1 MKSKSVAYLLWV
13 VGVLGCLGLH
23 RLYLGKTKTGFLWM
37 FTGGILGIGAIYDLF
52 SLGAQTDQ
60 VNRIFGLSK
69 LVNGEDISQFGFTHP
84 PPQGHSLVKQVSK
97 IRCPYC
103 KMTLSNPAQLKQ
115 KCPFCNK
122 LIYLREQG
130 IFGSKFLKKEE
141 AMAVDFMKAVA
152 PFGITDDDYAKEQAQ
167 LSKYF
172 LEEVSSA
179 DIVFRLFKRVLDNT
193 KDLNRQKV
201 LQHSLHL
208 FLKEVSM
215 DLYTLTRRAAKLSLL
230 KFQEEQ
236 FVRRVRIVTA
246 GVTSCPACRH
256 LEGQVFTIE
265 EALSKMPIPCKQCS
279 NLLAGKTKGFCRCE
293 YRAESEILFTEQW
306 NSSKRSSL

>member
-23 RLYLGKTKTGFLWM
+23 RLYLGKKTGFLWM

-52 SLGAQTDQ
+52 SLGAQTDR

-69 LVNGEDISQFGFTHP
+69 LANGEDISQYGFT
-84 PPQGHSLVKQVSK
+84 PPQHQEHSLVKQESK

-103 KMTLSNPAQLKQ
+103 KMTLANPAQLKQ

-122 LIYLREQG
+122 LIYLREQE
-130 IFGSKFLKKEE
+130 IFGVKFLKKEE

-152 PFGITDDDYAKEQAQ
+152 PFGITNDDYLKEQAQ

-172 LEEVSSA
+172 MEEVNSA
-179 DIVFRLFKRVLDNT
+179 DIVYRLFKRLLDSA
-193 KDLNRQKV
+193 KDLDRQKI

-208 FLKEVSM
+208 FMKEVGL
-215 DLYTLTRRAAKLSLL
+215 DFYTLARRAAKLSLL

-236 FVRRVRIVTA
+236 FATKVRIVTA
-246 GVTSCPACRH
+246 GVTSCPACRR

-279 NLLAGKTKGFCRCE
+279 NLLAGKTMGFCRCE
-293 YRAESEILFTEQW
+293 YRTEAEILFAEQW
-306 NSSKRSSL
+306 NSSKRTSL